1 MTLTSVLLD
10 MQWNADFK
18 DTSMHHWKY
27 KPVKLMK
34 QEIKNELI

>member
-1 MTLTSVLLD
+1 MGCWTCNEMLI
-10 MQWNADFK
+10 FK

-34 QEIKNELI
+34 QEIKNKLI